1 MKHKEFHPF
10 TNISA
15 LRLSLTISI
24 LLNAILSLGYVYN
37 KNFGPISGFRLFTAF
52 LSDFVMFYLLYMFN
66 FKTLLQSWKKP
77 IKGWIIIIGSLII
90 AIILS
95 LIFTN
100 FAIQFLPPI
109 PVPDNFLLITNL
121 IKGLIIYV
129 MVLLSTSLFYSIDQR
144 QMTLLENERLIA
156 DNIRIRYEVLKN
168 QVDPHFLFNS
178 LNTLDGLIGMDT
190 DKAHEYVQHLSQV
203 FRYAISNKEIMYLS
217 EELNFTESYA
227 HLMKIR
233 YGENFQIQYNIDE
246 KYKTWYIM
254 PISLQLLVENA
265 VKHNV
270 ISSKY
275 PLVLT
280 IETTPNSTIR
290 VMNAIQLKK
299 EAEQGEGIG
308 LANLRERYELLFQK
322 EVSITITDVFCV
334 EIPLIKEIE
343 DTKINNNRDE
353 SINNRRR
360 ACCRPEFTAFD

>member
-1 MKHKEFHPF
+1 MRHKDFHPF

-15 LRLSLTISI
+15 LKLSLTISI
-24 LLNAILSLGYVYN
+24 LLNAILFLGYIYNKSLGQ
-37 KNFGPISGFRLFTAF
+37 ISGVRIVFAF
-52 LSDFVMFYLLYMFN
+52 FSDFVMFYLLYMFN
-66 FKTLLQSWKKP
+66 FKTILQNWKKRT
-77 IKGWIIIIGSLII
+77 KVLVVIIGSLII

-95 LIFTN
+95 YFN
-100 FAIQFLPPI
+100 SKFAIQFLPTIPI
-109 PVPDNFLLITNL
+109 PDNLLVITNL

-129 MVLLSTSLFYSIDQR
+129 MVLLSTSLFYTIDQR
-144 QMTLLENERLIA
+144 QKTLLENERLIA

-190 DKAHEYVQHLSQV
+190 DKAHEYVQHLSLV
-203 FRYAISNKEIMYLS
+203 FRYAISNKEIMYLN
-217 EELNFTESYA
+217 EELNFTKSYA

-280 IETTPNSTIR
+280 IETTPNDTIK

-322 EVSITITDVFCV
+322 EVSITITDFFCV
-334 EIPLIKEIE
+334 EIPLIKELE
-343 DTKINNNRDE
+343 DTQTNNNRDE

-360 ACCRPEFTAFD
+360 ACCGPEFATFD

>member
-129 MVLLSTSLFYSIDQR
+129 MVLL
-144 QMTLLENERLIA
+144 
-156 DNIRIRYEVLKN
+156 
-168 QVDPHFLFNS
+168 
-178 LNTLDGLIGMDT
+178 
-190 DKAHEYVQHLSQV
+190 
-203 FRYAISNKEIMYLS
+203 
-217 EELNFTESYA
+217 
-227 HLMKIR
+227 
-233 YGENFQIQYNIDE
+233 
-246 KYKTWYIM
+246 
-254 PISLQLLVENA
+254 
-265 VKHNV
+265 
-270 ISSKY
+270 
-275 PLVLT
+275 
-280 IETTPNSTIR
+280 
-290 VMNAIQLKK
+290 
-299 EAEQGEGIG
+299 
-308 LANLRERYELLFQK
+308 
-322 EVSITITDVFCV
+322 
-334 EIPLIKEIE
+334 
-343 DTKINNNRDE
+343 
-353 SINNRRR
+353 
-360 ACCRPEFTAFD
+360 